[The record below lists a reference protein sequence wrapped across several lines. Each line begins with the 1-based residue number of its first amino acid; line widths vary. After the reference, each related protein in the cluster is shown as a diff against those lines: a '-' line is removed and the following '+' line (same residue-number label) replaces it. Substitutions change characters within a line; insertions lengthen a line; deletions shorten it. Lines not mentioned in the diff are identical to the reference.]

1 MDEIQ
6 HKWYLLQSKTQPEVQ
21 WQAALSRRLSPMP
34 ICYVGAE
41 TPDTLQALK
50 GTERRNTSPP
60 KDAPISSAG
69 KDKEKWYTIVK
80 VLSWVYLC
88 KPESLGEMGWWAAC
102 GP

>member
-1 MDEIQ
+1 MVSA
-6 HKWYLLQSKTQPEVQ
+6 QSKTQPEVQ
-21 WQAALSRRLSPMP
+21 WQAALSRRLSHALT
-34 ICYVGAE
+34 CYVGAE
-41 TPDTLQALK
+41 TPRHSPKPSK
-50 GTERRNTSPP
+50 GRETQHFSQKMP
-60 KDAPISSAG
+60 PISSAG

>member
-1 MDEIQ
+1 MAGSSVPQ
-6 HKWYLLQSKTQPEVQ
+6 AQSRLNMLCGSGDSQT
-21 WQAALSRRLSPMP
+21 LSK
-34 ICYVGAE
+34 
-41 TPDTLQALK
+41 ALK
-50 GTERRNTSPP
+50 GTRDATLLP

>member
-1 MDEIQ
+1 MAGSSVPQAQSCLNMLRGSRASQTLSKARKGMRDAT
-6 HKWYLLQSKTQPEVQ
+6 LL
-21 WQAALSRRLSPMP
+21 
-34 ICYVGAE
+34 
-41 TPDTLQALK
+41 
-50 GTERRNTSPP
+50 P

-69 KDKEKWYTIVK
+69 KHKEKWYTTVK